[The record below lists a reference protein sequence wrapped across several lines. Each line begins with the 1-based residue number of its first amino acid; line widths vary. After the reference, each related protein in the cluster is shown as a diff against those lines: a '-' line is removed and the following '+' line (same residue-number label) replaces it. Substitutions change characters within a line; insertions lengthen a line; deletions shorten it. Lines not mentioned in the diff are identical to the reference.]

1 MARVNQTF
9 DPATVYSF
17 HTVSI
22 IRYST
27 NWTLVAFALE
37 LSIGSGSPEAF
48 AALYNMY
55 VSNGQYLAG
64 GGPTDA
70 LLITPS
76 SECICL

>member
-1 MARVNQTF
+1 MMAHVNQTF

-22 IRYST
+22 IRYSMK
-27 NWTLVAFALE
+27 WTMVVFALE

-48 AALYNMY
+48 AALYQW
-55 VSNGQYLAG
+55 SNGQYLAG

>member
-27 NWTLVAFALE
+27 NWTIVVFALE

-48 AALYNMY
+48 AALYQWI
-55 VSNGQYLAG
+55 NGQYLAG
-64 GGPTDA
+64 GVPTDVF
-70 LLITPS
+70 LITPS

>member
-1 MARVNQTF
+1 MAHVNQTF

-27 NWTLVAFALE
+27 KHTLVAFALE

-55 VSNGQYLAG
+55 WSNGQYLAG

-70 LLITPS
+70 LLITPG
-76 SECICL
+76 SECFCL